1 MQLTHMIDGVCYDVV
16 WNGGPLLPDREA
28 VGCAALRM
36 IVEAPGVGWGRVTR
50 VRPKRK
56 KRDMRGRSA
65 GSLAALRLRHAH

>member
-1 MQLTHMIDGVCYDVV
+1 MQLIHMIDGICYDVV
-16 WNGGPLLPDREA
+16 WNGGPLLPDRE
-28 VGCAALRM
+28 GWSAAHQIM
-36 IVEAPGVGWGRVTR
+36 VEAPGIGWDRVTP